1 MRKLKLSLVI
11 TSVILVLIFVVLFL
25 LGYFKPKGA
34 GLLVNAAPGALVFI
48 DGVQVGQTPYKAT
61 LDPREIALRLVPQA
75 GATPLAVF
83 ETRLNLSS
91 GIETVVNREIG
102 ETEESSAGEV
112 VSFEKVAKG
121 ETSLSIIS
129 VPDAAQITVDG
140 AVRGFAPYKTSSIL
154 SGEHQVL
161 LSAPGYNSRT
171 LQVKTREGYKLI
183 IIAKLSV
190 NLEEQK
196 KKEQEILAAQ
206 EIKKIYVEILDTPTG
221 FLRVRAE
228 ASTSSAEV
236 GQVKPGEKYEFLE
249 EVTDWFKIKFS
260 ETQTGWVSGQY
271 AKKLEESAVSPSPSP
286 TSSPKASPTPTPRPT

>member
-61 LDPREIALRLVPQA
+61 LEPREISLRLLPQA
-75 GATPLAVF
+75 ATTPLAVY
-83 ETRLNLSS
+83 ETHLNLSP

-102 ETEESSAGEV
+102 ETEDSSAGEV

-161 LSAPGYNSRT
+161 LSAPGYNSRN
-171 LQVKTREGYKLI
+171 LQIKTREGYKLI

-190 NLEEQK
+190 NPEEKPSEKVQD
-196 KKEQEILAAQ
+196 LTD
-206 EIKKIYVEILDTPTG
+206 KKIVYVEILDTPTG